1 MVKKRKVKKKQ
12 FDYGGK
18 MFSVEAW
25 LPN

>member
-18 MFSVEAW
+18 MFPPEAW
-25 LPN
+25 LPD

>member
-18 MFSVEAW
+18 MFSPDAW